1 MESGQQIKL
10 ISDPTRI
17 GSLTSAKP
25 HDGSQEEFIS
35 LIRMLDLA
43 PVLDVAEPKPELDQ
57 IGACALRI
65 GITRRY
71 PQRLSNAIIFGCLPL
86 SLKIVLAYTCGI
98 FITNKQFTQVV

>member
-1 MESGQQIKL
+1 MEAGQQIKL

-57 IGACALRI
+57 IGACALRTD
-65 GITRRY
+65 TRKLY
-71 PQRLSNAIIFGCLPL
+71 PQCLTDAIAFGCLPM
-86 SLKIVLAYTCGI
+86 SLKIVLAYTWGI
-98 FITNKQFTQVV
+98 FYYK